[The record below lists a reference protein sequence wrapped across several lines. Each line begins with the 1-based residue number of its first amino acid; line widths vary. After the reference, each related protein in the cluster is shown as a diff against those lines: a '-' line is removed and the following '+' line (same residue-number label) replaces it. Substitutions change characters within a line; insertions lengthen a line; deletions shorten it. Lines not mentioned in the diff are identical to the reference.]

1 MDNSARRVAVLR
13 NFFTRVLQVQERKQ
27 WKRKNLDANFRKS
40 QLCNCSQIQS
50 KWKGDEKEIWLSTWR
65 SRQQSREEAK
75 ACGACLEPT
84 ELDVLL
90 EEMSEREKLA
100 ESTRESCSSK
110 SVETDRKKAEEK
122 RCQALERIGETK
134 RRANEEWKNSEKA
147 AKKRSRCYR
156 ISTEKV
162 RKGA

>member
-1 MDNSARRVAVLR
+1 MKEEELG
-13 NFFTRVLQVQERKQ
+13 RKFP
-27 WKRKNLDANFRKS
+27 KNLNCVTAVKFKVNQRAMRKRFDF
-40 QLCNCSQIQS
+40 LL
-50 KWKGDEKEIWLSTWR
+50 GR

-110 SVETDRKKAEEK
+110 SVETDRKKDEEK
-122 RCQALERIGETK
+122 RCQALIIIIIIIIIIMIIIITLFK
-134 RRANEEWKNSEKA
+134 CQCILALL
-147 AKKRSRCYR
+147 C
-156 ISTEKV
+156 
-162 RKGA
+162 

>member
-1 MDNSARRVAVLR
+1 MGIDNKLLKISFISVNFDFYNRPMEWTTAHDVLLCR
-13 NFFTRVLQVQERKQ
+13 EIFLQEFYKFKKGSNKRGRTWTQISKVNQRPVRERFDF
-27 WKRKNLDANFRKS
+27 L
-40 QLCNCSQIQS
+40 L
-50 KWKGDEKEIWLSTWR
+50 GR

-134 RRANEEWKNSEKA
+134 RRANEE
-147 AKKRSRCYR
+147 
-156 ISTEKV
+156 
-162 RKGA
+162 

>member
-1 MDNSARRVAVLR
+1 MMCCCAEK
-13 NFFTRVLQVQERKQ
+13 FFYKSFTSSRKEAM
-27 WKRKNLDANFRKS
+27 KEEELGRKFPKNLNCVTAVKFKVNQRAMRKRFDF
-40 QLCNCSQIQS
+40 LL
-50 KWKGDEKEIWLSTWR
+50 GR

-110 SVETDRKKAEEK
+110 SVETDRKKAEEE

-134 RRANEEWKNSEKA
+134 RRANEE
-147 AKKRSRCYR
+147 
-156 ISTEKV
+156 
-162 RKGA
+162 